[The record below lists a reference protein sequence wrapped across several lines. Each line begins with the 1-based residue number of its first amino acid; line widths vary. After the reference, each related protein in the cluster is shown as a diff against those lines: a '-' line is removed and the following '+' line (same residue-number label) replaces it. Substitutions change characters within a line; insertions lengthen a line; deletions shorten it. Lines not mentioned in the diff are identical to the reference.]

1 VIEVNRKILSI
12 VLALGFVLL
21 ATPYIGIVNATPPT
35 PVSFGFPLPSFGPGA
50 FPPTYRQNGPN
61 WFSHASVSSSVIGDI
76 MGSMTSDTLWLYH
89 DWVGPVE
96 DPTMQQVG
104 WATGHAVL
112 TIDPAIVGEKIGT
125 IILRF
130 SVYPHEFAG
139 TWEIIRGTGDLK
151 GIHGQGT
158 FELPGLVNGVP
169 CQAFEGQI
177 HFDP

>member
-1 VIEVNRKILSI
+1 MNKTVL
-12 VLALGFVLL
+12 VLAVALLAVAML
-21 ATPYIGIVNATPPT
+21 ATPLANATPPT

-50 FPPTYRQNGPN
+50 FPTTYRQNGPN
-61 WFSHASVSSSVIGDI
+61 GFSHASVSASVIGDI
-76 MGSMTSDTLWLYH
+76 MGRMTSDTVWIFH

-96 DPTMQQVG
+96 DPTMQQKID
-104 WATGHAVL
+104 ATGHAVV
-112 TIDPAIVGEKIGT
+112 TIDPATVGEKTGT

-139 TWEIIRGTGDLK
+139 TWEIIRGTDDLK

-158 FELPGLVNGVP
+158 FELPGFVAGIP
-169 CQAFEGQI
+169 CQAFEGKI